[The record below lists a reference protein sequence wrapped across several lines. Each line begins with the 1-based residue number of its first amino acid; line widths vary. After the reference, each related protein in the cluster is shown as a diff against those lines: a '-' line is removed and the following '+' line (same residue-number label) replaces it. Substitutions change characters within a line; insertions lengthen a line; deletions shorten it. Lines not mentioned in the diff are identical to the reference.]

1 MWLVIAGYGRGSAAG
16 AESSDS
22 FKIRWQVARASRPSA
37 PDCPALVV
45 APSMHHD
52 HPVLHCFEAQ
62 LTALRDQY
70 LRSPNEQTRYQLVR
84 IEQRIAQ
91 WAPEAISLQAAAG

>member
-1 MWLVIAGYGRGSAAG
+1 MAAAAQRAPNLLIRLRFGGRLLAPPA
-16 AESSDS
+16 
-22 FKIRWQVARASRPSA
+22 PSA
-37 PDCPALVV
+37 PDCPAIVV
-45 APSMHHD
+45 ASSMHHD